1 MSGTVS
7 RAGRGAG
14 HRGMAWAGVVLG
26 IVDVL
31 IFVVLIAL
39 AASHH
44 GHFYWHVG

>member
-1 MSGTVS
+1 MRDSQPA
-7 RAGRGAG
+7 RRGAG
-14 HRGMAWAGVVLG
+14 HHGLAWADVVLG

-44 GHFYWHVG
+44 GPFYWYVG